1 VKSKIISFISS
12 LIPLLLLTGC
22 TSVGAF
28 FANVPTYFDDVQ
40 VTKNFVFNSDHKLKL
55 DIFYPP
61 KSVLEKKQILVFF
74 YGGSWETGS
83 KELYPFVGS
92 IFAKQGYMVVIPDY
106 RKYPD
111 VKFPEFMF
119 DAADAVEWTQN
130 NFKKDKDIVLMG
142 HSAGANIATLLIT
155 DKSYLKN
162 KSVHIK
168 AGIGLAG
175 AYDFIPNTEKLEA
188 IFAPPSSYPSMRPL
202 TFVDGTEPPLF
213 LGYGQKDEI
222 VGQFNFDRMT
232 AKLREK
238 NVRLTAKLY
247 PDLGHV
253 DLISQLSWVG
263 GQKSVLFQDI
273 SQFLNQLK

>member
-1 VKSKIISFISS
+1 MKSEVVSILSS
-12 LIPLLLLTGC
+12 LIPLLLITGC
-22 TSVGAF
+22 TSVSAF
-28 FANVPTYFDDVQ
+28 FANIPTYFDDVQ
-40 VTKNFVFNSDHKLKL
+40 VTKNVVFNADHKLKL
-55 DIFYPP
+55 DIYYPP

-155 DKSYLKN
+155 DKLYLKN
-162 KSVHIK
+162 KAVHIRV
-168 AGIGLAG
+168 GIGLAG
-175 AYDFIPNTEKLEA
+175 AYDFIPNTKKLEA

-213 LGYGQKDEI
+213 LAYGQKDEV

-273 SQFLNQLK
+273 SQFLNQLE

>member
-1 VKSKIISFISS
+1 MKSKIISFISS

-40 VTKNFVFNSDHKLKL
+40 VTKNIVFNSDHKLKL

-83 KELYPFVGS
+83 KELYRFVGA
-92 IFAKQGYMVVIPDY
+92 IFAKQGYIVVIPDY
-106 RKYPD
+106 RKFPE
-111 VKFPEFMF
+111 VKFPTFMF

-130 NFKKDKDIVLMG
+130 NFKQDKDIVLMG

-162 KSVHIK
+162 KYLNTSIVH
-168 AGIGLAG
+168 
-175 AYDFIPNTEKLEA
+175 
-188 IFAPPSSYPSMRPL
+188 
-202 TFVDGTEPPLF
+202 F
-213 LGYGQKDEI
+213 L
-222 VGQFNFDRMT
+222 
-232 AKLREK
+232 L
-238 NVRLTAKLY
+238 
-247 PDLGHV
+247 
-253 DLISQLSWVG
+253 
-263 GQKSVLFQDI
+263 
-273 SQFLNQLK
+273 